1 MPKPEREF
9 IPVDELEWTPVEG
22 SPPGHY
28 QKVLSEEPE
37 KM

>member
-9 IPVDELEWTPVEG
+9 FPVDELEWTPVEG